1 MNHYGCSFPIEI
13 IKERSRLQEKIQYWL
28 QLPFIALDT
37 EFLRVDTF
45 HPIPGLIQVCDDTG
59 VYLIDPIEITDL
71 SLLKPLL
78 LGDVIKVMHSMSE
91 DVVLFQRIS
100 DCIPEN
106 IFDTQVACALLG
118 QGISLSYQNFI
129 ERYLG
134 LVIDK
139 GETRSDWTKR
149 PLSDSQLEYAAK
161 DVHYLYEVYPTI
173 KELLDERGFSGV
185 VEQECALTNKS
196 VLAASM
202 DLENYYLKF
211 RGGWKFPLNSQA
223 MLKSLSTWRE
233 HEARKKDKPRGR
245 IVSDKQLLEI
255 IEILPK
261 SSHALQATKILK
273 PSQYRQY
280 GAYIVNTI
288 NELLN
293 VTPEISRIPRPLNGV
308 KLDFYRSLKKAA
320 ERVALDKEITPELL
334 GKKRLLECFVL
345 EAYKQK
351 NSGGVVSLPEVL
363 GEWRIKL
370 LNQPFKETTASHFNE

>member
-1 MNHYGCSFPIEI
+1 MSNFGCSFPIEI
-13 IKERSRLQEKIQYWL
+13 IKEPSRLQEKIHYWM

-78 LGDVIKVMHSMSE
+78 LGKTIKVMHSMSE

-106 IFDTQVACALLG
+106 IFDTQVACAVLG

-161 DVHYLYEVYPTI
+161 DVHYLYEVYPQI
-173 KELLDERGFSGV
+173 QEKLDERGFSGV
-185 VEQECALTNKS
+185 VQQECELTNIS
-196 VLAASM
+196 VLKAST
-202 DLENYYLKF
+202 N
-211 RGGWKFPLNSQA
+211 
-223 MLKSLSTWRE
+223 
-233 HEARKKDKPRGR
+233 
-245 IVSDKQLLEI
+245 
-255 IEILPK
+255 
-261 SSHALQATKILK
+261 
-273 PSQYRQY
+273 
-280 GAYIVNTI
+280 
-288 NELLN
+288 
-293 VTPEISRIPRPLNGV
+293 
-308 KLDFYRSLKKAA
+308 
-320 ERVALDKEITPELL
+320 L
-334 GKKRLLECFVL
+334 G
-345 EAYKQK
+345 
-351 NSGGVVSLPEVL
+351 N
-363 GEWRIKL
+363 
-370 LNQPFKETTASHFNE
+370 

>member
-1 MNHYGCSFPIEI
+1 MSSYGCSFPIEI
-13 IKERSRLQEKIQYWL
+13 IKERSRLQEKIGYWL

-45 HPIPGLIQVCDDTG
+45 HPIAGLIQVCDDTG

-78 LGDVIKVMHSMSE
+78 LGETIKVMHSMSE
-91 DVVLFQRIS
+91 DVVLFQQIS
-100 DCIPEN
+100 DCIPAN

-161 DVHYLYEVYPTI
+161 DVHYLYEVYPQI
-173 KELLDERGFSGV
+173 QEKLDERGFSGV
-185 VEQECALTNKS
+185 VQQECALTNKG
-196 VLAASM
+196 VLDAST

-211 RGGWKFPLNSQA
+211 RGGWKLPLSSQA
-223 MLKSLSTWRE
+223 MLKTLSTWRE

-255 IEILPK
+255 IELLPK
-261 SSHALQATKILK
+261 SNNALQVTNILK
-273 PSQYRQY
+273 PGQFRQY
-280 GAYIVNTI
+280 GAYIVESI
-288 NELLN
+288 NSLLSDSPD
-293 VTPEISRIPRPLNGV
+293 VARIPRPLSGV
-308 KLDFYRSLKKAA
+308 KLDLYRSLKKAV
-320 ERVALDKEITPELL
+320 ERIALDKDITPEFL
-334 GKKRLLECFVL
+334 GKKRLLERFIQD
-345 EAYKQK
+345 AYEQK
-351 NSGGVVSLPEVL
+351 TSGKVVALSESL

-370 LNQPFKETTASHFNE
+370 LNQAFKETIASHFNE

>member
-1 MNHYGCSFPIEI
+1 MSGYGCSFPVET
-13 IKERSRLQEKIQYWL
+13 IKERSVLQEKIKYWM

-45 HPIPGLIQVCDDTG
+45 HPIPGLIQICDDTG

-71 SLLKPLL
+71 TILKPLL
-78 LGDVIKVMHSMSE
+78 LGETIKVMHSMSE

-161 DVHYLYEVYPTI
+161 DVHYLYEVYPQI
-173 KELLDERGFSGV
+173 KETLDDRGFSEV
-185 VEQECALTNKS
+185 VQQECTLTNKS
-196 VLAASM
+196 VLASSE
-202 DLENYYLKF
+202 DFESYYLKF
-211 RGGWKFPLNSQA
+211 RGGWKLPLSGQA
-223 MLKSLSTWRE
+223 MLKALSTWRE
-233 HEARKKDKPRGR
+233 FEARKKDKPRGR

-255 IEILPK
+255 VELLPNT
-261 SSHALQATKILK
+261 SNALQASKILNHG
-273 PSQYRQY
+273 QFRQY

-288 NELLN
+288 TALLSES
-293 VTPEISRIPRPLNGV
+293 PDIPRIPRPLNGV
-308 KLDFYRSLKKAA
+308 KLDFYRLLKKAA
-320 ERVALDKEITPELL
+320 ERIALDKEITPELL
-334 GKKRLLECFVL
+334 GKKRLIEGFIQD
-345 EAYKQK
+345 AYNKK
-351 NSGGVVSLPEVL
+351 NSGGVVELPETL

-370 LNQPFKETTASHFNE
+370 LNQAFKEATASHFNE

>member
-1 MNHYGCSFPIEI
+1 MSSYGCSFPIEI
-13 IKERSRLQEKIQYWL
+13 IKDRSRLQEKIDYWM
-28 QLPFIALDT
+28 QLSFIALDT

-78 LGDVIKVMHSMSE
+78 LGETIKVMHSMSE

-100 DCIPEN
+100 DCIPVN

-134 LVIDK
+134 LAIDK

-149 PLSDSQLEYAAK
+149 PLSNSQLEYAAK
-161 DVHYLYEVYPTI
+161 DVHYLYEVYPQV
-173 KELLDERGFSGV
+173 KEKLDERGFSEV
-185 VEQECALTNKS
+185 VQQECALTNKG
-196 VLAASM
+196 VLEAST

-211 RGGWKFPLNSQA
+211 RGGWKLPLSSQA
-223 MLKSLSTWRE
+223 MLKNLSTWRE
-233 HEARKKDKPRGR
+233 LEARKKDKPRGR

-255 IEILPK
+255 VELLPN
-261 SSHALQATKILK
+261 SNNALQATKILK
-273 PSQYRQY
+273 PGQFRQY
-280 GAYIVNTI
+280 GAYIVDTI
-288 NELLN
+288 KALLN
-293 VTPEISRIPRPLNGV
+293 ESSDIPRIPRPLNGV
-308 KLDFYRSLKKAA
+308 KLDFYRSLKKSA

-334 GKKRLLECFVL
+334 GKKRLLECFVQK
-345 EAYKQK
+345 AYEQK
-351 NSGGVVSLPEVL
+351 NSGGVIELPEAL

-370 LNQPFKETTASHFNE
+370 LTQPFKETTASHFNE